1 MIINRK
7 HISSTSSP
15 YIVAELSANHG
26 QDIKIALE
34 SIKSARNCGA
44 NAIKIQTYTADS
56 MTFKRD
62 NKIVIENGIWKGND
76 LYNLYKKAQTPYIW
90 HKKLFQYAKKL
101 GITIFSS
108 PFDEESVDLLAKLNC
123 PAYKIASFEIVDIPL
138 IKYVA
143 KRNKPI
149 IISTGNANY
158 EEIYAAVEAAK
169 TSNGGVALLHC
180 ISSYPASPDKFNLKT
195 INFLKKE
202 FNLPIGLSDHSIG
215 INVAIS
221 AIALGACIIEKHFIL
236 NKKIKSPDSKFSML
250 PKEFNELCSTSKI
263 VWKSIGKKDLRVN
276 HEEKQNLIFRR
287 SLYFKKDMN
296 KGEIINEDS
305 ISRKRPNIG
314 LSPIYY
320 DQIIG
325 KKVTKNIKK
334 NTPIKKNLVKF

>member
-7 HISSTSSP
+7 RISASSSP

-26 QDIKIALE
+26 QDIKIALD
-34 SIKSARNCGA
+34 SIKSAKNCGA
-44 NAIKIQTYTADS
+44 SAVKIQTYTADS
-56 MTFKRD
+56 MTFKKD
-62 NKIVIENGIWKGND
+62 NKIYIDKGIWKGKN
-76 LYNLYKKAQTPYIW
+76 LYNLYKNAQTPYSW

-108 PFDEESVDLLAKLNC
+108 PFDEEAVDLLSKLNC

-143 KRNKPI
+143 KKNKPI
-149 IISTGNANY
+149 IISTGNANLD
-158 EEIYAAVEAAK
+158 EIYSAVEAAK

-202 FNLPIGLSDHSIG
+202 FNLPIGLSDHSTG
-215 INVAIS
+215 INI
-221 AIALGACIIEKHFIL
+221 AIAAIAIGACIIEKHFIL
-236 NKKIKSPDSKFSML
+236 NNKIKSPDSKFSML
-250 PKEFNELCSTSKI
+250 PVDFSDLCLMSNI
-263 VWKSIGKKDLRVN
+263 IWKSIGKNEVIIN
-276 HEEKQNLIFRR
+276 NEEKQNLKFRR
-287 SLYFKKDMN
+287 SLYFKKDMH
-296 KGEIINEDS
+296 KGEVINEHS
-305 ISRKRPNIG
+305 ILRKRPNVG

-320 DQIIG
+320 DKIIG
-325 KKVTKNIKK
+325 KKTTKNIKK